1 MPEIEFDPVDDISTG
16 AVGLPGERTFFI
28 QAEKDGQILSV
39 LVEKEQVAVLSER
52 LSQLLD
58 QIAERFPFDEGEIS
72 PTAGV
77 LGSDPVPL
85 FRAMAIGIGFDP
97 GRGMVLLELHENSV
111 AEEEEEEEEEEEA
124 RSGDEEAGYLAR
136 LYLTPDQARAIATR
150 GVEAVAA
157 GRPPCPLCG
166 GPIDPGGHV
175 CPKLNGHAS
184 RAT

>member
-1 MPEIEFDPVDDISTG
+1 MPEIEFDPVDDVSTG
-16 AVGLPGERTFFI
+16 AVGLPGQRTFFI
-28 QAEKDGQILSV
+28 QAQKDGQILSV
-39 LVEKEQVAVLSER
+39 LVEKEQVAVLAER

-58 QIAERFPFDEGEIS
+58 QVAEQFPFDEGEIA

-85 FRAMAIGIGFDP
+85 FRATAIGIGFDP
-97 GRGMVLLELHENSV
+97 ARGMVLLELHEHSV
-111 AEEEEEEEEEEEA
+111 SEEEEEA
-124 RSGDEEAGYLAR
+124 PAPAGDEDAGYLAR

-166 GPIDPGGHV
+166 GPLDPGGHV
-175 CPKLNGHAS
+175 CPKLNGHAGRRS
-184 RAT
+184 T